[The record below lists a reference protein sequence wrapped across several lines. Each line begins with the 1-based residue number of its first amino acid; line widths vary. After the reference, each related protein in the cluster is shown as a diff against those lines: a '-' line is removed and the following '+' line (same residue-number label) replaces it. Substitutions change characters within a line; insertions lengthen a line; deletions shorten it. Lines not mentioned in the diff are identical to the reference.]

1 VTTALSALSRCISHF
16 LLGDDIGTKAVCCR
30 STVVFLVPILNA
42 VLSSQKDAV
51 FSITPVLAI
60 TAKV

>member
-1 VTTALSALSRCISHF
+1 MTTALSALSRCISHF
-16 LLGDDIGTKAVCCR
+16 LLGDDIGTKAVC